1 MVEYRCTMPGG
12 AKERLTPPGAA
23 AAAGRAAGER
33 VMGILLTV
41 LLALLLLAAAAAFL
55 IWPRR
60 GQWQLQELRRFRYA
74 HRGLFNP
81 ERGVPENSV
90 KAFRYAVAGGFG
102 IELDVR
108 LTRDRR
114 LVVIHDSAL
123 RRMCGHEGKV
133 ERLAWEDLE
142 ALEELGVRNFPV
154 EEIG

>member
-1 MVEYRCTMPGG
+1 MR
-12 AKERLTPPGAA
+12 
-23 AAAGRAAGER
+23 
-33 VMGILLTV
+33 ILLTV

-108 LTRDRR
+108 LTGDKR
-114 LVVIHDSAL
+114 LAVVHDSTL
-123 RRMCGHEGKV
+123 MRLCV
-133 ERLAWEDLE
+133 EKLGAQAVNWTIRSQEE
-142 ALEELGVRNFPV
+142 LEEAERAGGVAIFEGFLPKGEIPV
-154 EEIG
+154 GKTGAPEEKEE